1 MTEYKS
7 KNKLKVSCEGW
18 QSIVDGMARK
28 LRSSRGVYFSG
39 VGRKDLRLIE
49 EGWLMGG

>member
-7 KNKLKVSCEGW
+7 RNKLKVSCEGW
-18 QSIVDGMARK
+18 QLIVVGMARK
-28 LRSSRGVYFSG
+28 LRNSRGVYFLG
-39 VGRKDLRLIE
+39 VGSKDLRLSE